1 MNETQFT
8 ASNDDDIFNSWV
20 ASEDERKK
28 KEVPAIEEVTF
39 QPPLELRERGWQP
52 RRVL

>member
-20 ASEDERKK
+20 ASEDE
-28 KEVPAIEEVTF
+28 
-39 QPPLELRERGWQP
+39 GYHGNG
-52 RRVL
+52 